1 MNLRDLK
8 IESCASV
15 ACFMFAFF
23 FKIAFL
29 IALILQFRCIYT
41 LHKDSQSATLFN
53 RFAIAWVLNGVFI
66 AGLAFATPSFSVSMG
81 FNTFYIGI
89 IMILASAPLLLN
101 VVFRFAKEMVAIT
114 DKRLFWGIFGLAVV
128 AVLMGFLWILSHLW
142 YWLSVGYAF
151 RNLSESIV
159 GMAIF
164 GIFALSAVLVVA
176 VILTDEIKISNVA
189 GIQEMPKKDS

>member
-8 IESCASV
+8 LESCASV
-15 ACFMFAFF
+15 VCFSLVLF

-29 IALILQFRCIYT
+29 IALILQFRCIYA

-66 AGLAFATPSFSVSMG
+66 AGLAFVTPSFSVSMG
-81 FNTFYIGI
+81 FNTFYIGA
-89 IMILASAPLLLN
+89 IMIIASAPLLLG
-101 VVFRFAKEMVAIT
+101 VVFRFSKEMVVIT
-114 DKRLFWGIFGLAVV
+114 DGRLFWGIFGLAIV
-128 AVLMGFLWILSHLW
+128 AVFMGFLWLLSHLW

-159 GMAIF
+159 GMAAFSIF
-164 GIFALSAVLVVA
+164 ILSALLVVA
-176 VILTDEIKISNVA
+176 VILTDKIKISNTA
-189 GIQEMPKKDS
+189 GIKETQKRDS

>member
-8 IESCASV
+8 LESCASV
-15 ACFMFAFF
+15 VCFSLVLF

-29 IALILQFRCIYT
+29 IALILQFRCIYA

-66 AGLAFATPSFSVSMG
+66 AGLTFVTPSFSVSMG

-101 VVFRFAKEMVAIT
+101 VVFRFTKEMVAIT
-114 DKRLFWGIFGLAVV
+114 NGRLFWGIFGLAIV
-128 AVLMGFLWILSHLW
+128 AVFMGFLWLLSHLW

-159 GMAIF
+159 GMVAF
-164 GIFALSAVLVVA
+164 GIFILSAMLVVA
-176 VILTDEIKISNVA
+176 VILTDEIKISNTA
-189 GIQEMPKKDS
+189 GIQST